1 MVLGEMVLTANAMAY
16 KGSDSDADRAGGDP
30 PGTWKRPGGGA
41 ELKDERRLKSE
52 WGSDGE
58 GLCLP
63 LDSLPTAQ
71 TPYRDRSWCRPVCFL
86 CIHRAT
92 HLHTL
97 ALFTVQPFLLP
108 YSDFTKP
115 C

>member
-1 MVLGEMVLTANAMAY
+1 MVLTANAMAY

-58 GLCLP
+58 GLCLS
-63 LDSLPTAQ
+63 LVSLPTAQ
-71 TPYRDRSWCRPVCFL
+71 TPYRDRSWCHPVCFL
-86 CIHRAT
+86 WIHRPT
-92 HLHTL
+92 
-97 ALFTVQPFLLP
+97 P
-108 YSDFTKP
+108 
-115 C
+115 